1 MGKFKKDRE
10 REYSCCFRT
19 TIKIIILL
27 LFTKLFAQFY
37 ASIPRTIAC
46 VSFLFDKSFRFA
58 YKSSPGSCCCFLLLL
73 MLLFVKG
80 IEVRITI
87 LVFIHLKFV
96 ATLSKTDT
104 FGTGTKCPSKSDVC
118 LNESHIR
125 REKK

>member
-1 MGKFKKDRE
+1 
-10 REYSCCFRT
+10 
-19 TIKIIILL
+19 
-27 LFTKLFAQFY
+27 
-37 ASIPRTIAC
+37 
-46 VSFLFDKSFRFA
+46 
-58 YKSSPGSCCCFLLLL
+58 

-96 ATLSKTDT
+96 VTLSKMDT

>member
-1 MGKFKKDRE
+1 
-10 REYSCCFRT
+10 
-19 TIKIIILL
+19 
-27 LFTKLFAQFY
+27 
-37 ASIPRTIAC
+37 
-46 VSFLFDKSFRFA
+46 
-58 YKSSPGSCCCFLLLL
+58 

-104 FGTGTKCPSKSDVC
+104 FGTGTKCPVKSDVC

-125 REKK
+125 KEKK

>member
-1 MGKFKKDRE
+1 MPLSHEQLHASHSFSTRVFD
-10 REYSCCFRT
+10 SP
-19 TIKIIILL
+19 IKVLQVL
-27 LFTKLFAQFY
+27 
-37 ASIPRTIAC
+37 
-46 VSFLFDKSFRFA
+46 VVV
-58 YKSSPGSCCCFLLLL
+58 FLLLL

-96 ATLSKTDT
+96 VTLSKMDT

>member
-1 MGKFKKDRE
+1 MPLSHE
-10 REYSCCFRT
+10 QLHASHSCSTRVFDSPIKVLQVYILSVSPFDCF
-19 TIKIIILL
+19 
-27 LFTKLFAQFY
+27 
-37 ASIPRTIAC
+37 
-46 VSFLFDKSFRFA
+46 
-58 YKSSPGSCCCFLLLL
+58 CCFLLLL

-96 ATLSKTDT
+96 VTLSKTDT